1 MTGNDGLSL
10 RLCVSLSVAARYA
23 EATAAGDTEAL
34 RDLYEPDA
42 VVWHNFDGRV
52 RSKEHSLMVRR
63 WMNDNLGDLGFEDV
77 RHTATPTGFVT
88 QQVVTATG
96 AGGERARVAS
106 CLVVTLSPAY
116 RIRRVDEYLDSA
128 QLGPLAGG

>member
-1 MTGNDGLSL
+1 VAGDDGLSL
-10 RLCVSLSVAARYA
+10 RLCVSLSVAACYA
-23 EATAAGDTEAL
+23 EATAVGDTEAL

-42 VVWHNFDGRV
+42 VVWHNIDGRV
-52 RSKEHSLMVRR
+52 RPKEHSLKVRR
-63 WMNDNLGDLGFEDV
+63 WLTDNLGEIGFEDV

-116 RIRRVDEYLDSA
+116 RICRVDEYLDSA
-128 QLGPLAGG
+128 QLRPLAGG